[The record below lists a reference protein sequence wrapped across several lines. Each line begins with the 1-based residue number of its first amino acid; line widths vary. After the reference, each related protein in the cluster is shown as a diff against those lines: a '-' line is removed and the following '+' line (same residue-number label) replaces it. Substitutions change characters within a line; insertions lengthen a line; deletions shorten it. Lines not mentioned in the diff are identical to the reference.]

1 MKPLSVNEYTI
12 TDVFKFADKIG
23 SIPMNEE
30 DILVSYDVTALF
42 TNVPLS
48 ETINILVEKAF
59 TNNWFNQTYD
69 LNLEKEELT
78 QLLEAATTNQL
89 FQFDGQLYEQT
100 DGVAMGSPLGPQWP
114 VCLCATLRTNLHTTV
129 WYPLCTR
136 GMSMTLLP
144 ECLTPMLLLTF

>member
-1 MKPLSVNEYTI
+1 MKPLSVNKYTI

-100 DGVAMGSPLGPQWP
+100 DGVAMGSPLGP
-114 VCLCATLRTNLHTTV
+114 
-129 WYPLCTR
+129 
-136 GMSMTLLP
+136 
-144 ECLTPMLLLTF
+144 